1 MAVHALCM
9 TDKFSFIMLH
19 GRMFYFTIA
28 VLHSSIED
36 KGMKGRNWVGDEDVK
51 GHIPAEFQRGSSIT

>member
-1 MAVHALCM
+1 
-9 TDKFSFIMLH
+9 
-19 GRMFYFTIA
+19 MFYFTIA